1 MLIHGSADKLK
12 EKKKINGTD
21 FDGSEDITT
30 EKWGT
35 LRQFQL
41 NGAIQGNASIDG
53 GNNISIKT
61 TVRSGT
67 GAPSGGEDGDIY
79 FQYN

>member
-1 MLIHGSADKLK
+1 MHGSAEKLK
-12 EKKKINGTD
+12 TKRKINGTD

-30 EKWGT
+30 EKWGIS
-35 LRQFQL
+35 RQLQL
-41 NGAIQGNASIDG
+41 EGAINGTANIDG
-53 GNNISIKT
+53 SNNISIKT

-67 GAPSGGEDGDIY
+67 GTPSGGEDGDIY